1 MVTATIK
8 GLSRAHEIYADRG
21 KRVRELRKAG
31 QKIIGYIC
39 LYPPI
44 EIITAMGMVP
54 FRIFGDMS
62 EPITA
67 ADQVS
72 TTVVCPFLRSIID
85 LGIKGK
91 FDFLDGAVGAHT
103 CDIGMTTI
111 IAWRDYIKDAPFTH
125 LIDVPHTD
133 HAPAVDYFEGQ
144 INFFKKHIEELAGE
158 KLSEDKLKKA
168 CELHNKQRKLVREL
182 YDLRK
187 SDPPR
192 LTSMEN
198 LEVMVS
204 LFSLPVEE
212 GNELLEEVIKNVKER
227 SIQPAK
233 KKARLLVWGPVFDNT
248 SLYELIESAGADVV
262 VDDTCVGTRA
272 FWADVKAP
280 YDLHALAQRY
290 LVDIKCPRTYRDTQH
305 QETERDYDK
314 DLDSRFSYI
323 KKAVADWHVNGVVLQ
338 SVKYC
343 DTHGYE
349 VPNLRHYL
357 DTLGIPSIYIEHDYS
372 ERSLAP
378 IKTRVEAFV
387 ETLG

>member
-1 MVTATIK
+1 MVTATAK
-8 GLSRAHEIYADRG
+8 GLSRAHGIYADRG
-21 KRVRELRKAG
+21 WRARELRKAG
-31 QKIIGYIC
+31 RKIIGYIC
-39 LYPPI
+39 LYPPV
-44 EIITAMGMVP
+44 EIITALGMAP

-144 INFFKKHIEELAGE
+144 LNFFKKHIEELAGE
-158 KLSEDKLKKA
+158 KLSEDKLKQA

-187 SDPPR
+187 SDPPG
-192 LTSMEN
+192 LTSPEN

-212 GNELLEEVIKNVKER
+212 GNELLEEVIRDVKER
-227 SIQPAK
+227 GIKPSN

-305 QETERDYDK
+305 QEIERDYDK

-323 KKAVADWHVNGVVLQ
+323 KTAVTDWHVNGVILQ

>member
-1 MVTATIK
+1 
-8 GLSRAHEIYADRG
+8 
-21 KRVRELRKAG
+21 
-31 QKIIGYIC
+31 
-39 LYPPI
+39 
-44 EIITAMGMVP
+44 MG
-54 FRIFGDMS
+54 
-62 EPITA
+62 
-67 ADQVS
+67 
-72 TTVVCPFLRSIID
+72 SI
-85 LGIKGK
+85 
-91 FDFLDGAVGAHT
+91 
-103 CDIGMTTI
+103 
-111 IAWRDYIKDAPFTH
+111 
-125 LIDVPHTD
+125 
-133 HAPAVDYFEGQ
+133 
-144 INFFKKHIEELAGE
+144 
-158 KLSEDKLKKA
+158 EDKLKKA

-187 SDPPR
+187 SDPPK
-192 LTSMEN
+192 LTSPEN

-212 GNELLEEVIKNVKER
+212 GNELLEEVIKDVKER
-227 SIQPAK
+227 SIKPSK

-248 SLYELIESAGADVV
+248 SLYELIESADADVV
-262 VDDTCVGTRA
+262 IDDTCVGTRA

-290 LVDIKCPRTYRDTQH
+290 LVDLKCPRTYRDTQH
-305 QETERDYDK
+305 QETVRNYDK
-314 DLDSRFSYI
+314 DLDSRFNYI
-323 KKAVADWHVNGVVLQ
+323 KKAIADWHVNGAILQ

>member
-1 MVTATIK
+1 MAIATKK
-8 GLSRAHEIYADRG
+8 GLALAKEIYSDRG
-21 KRVRELRKAG
+21 QRVRELRKG
-31 QKIIGYIC
+31 GKKIVGYIC
-39 LYPPI
+39 LYPPV
-44 EIITAMGMVP
+44 EIITALGMVP

-85 LGIKGK
+85 LGLKGK
-91 FDFLDGAVGAHT
+91 FDFLDGIVGAHT
-103 CDIGMTTI
+103 CDIGMTLVI
-111 IAWRDYIKDAPFTH
+111 SWRDYVKDAPFTH

-133 HAPAVDYFEGQ
+133 RAPAVDYFQGQ
-144 INFFKKHIEELAGE
+144 INSFKRHLEEFAGE
-158 KLSEDKLKKA
+158 KLTDDKLRKA
-168 CELHNKQRKLVREL
+168 CELHNKQRKLVRDL
-182 YDLRK
+182 YELRK
-187 SDPPR
+187 PDPP
-192 LTSMEN
+192 LLSSTEN
-198 LEVMVS
+198 LEILVS
-204 LFSLPVEE
+204 LFSLPVDE
-212 GNELLEEVIKNVKER
+212 GNQLLEDVIKEIKER
-227 SIQPAK
+227 PNKLKK
-233 KKARLLVWGPVFDNT
+233 KKARVLVWGPVFDNT
-248 SLYELIESAGADVV
+248 SLYDLIESSDASVV

-272 FWADVKAP
+272 FWADVKP
-280 YDLHALAQRY
+280 PFDLHALAQRY
-290 LVDIKCPRTYRDTQH
+290 LVDIKCPRTYR
-305 QETERDYDK
+305 ETEHHETVRNYDK

-323 KKAVADWHVNGVVLQ
+323 KKAITDWHVNGAILQ

-378 IKTRVEAFV
+378 IKTRIEAFV

>member
-168 CELHNKQRKLVREL
+168 CELHNKQRKLVRDL

-305 QETERDYDK
+305 QETERSYDK

-323 KKAVADWHVNGVVLQ
+323 KKAVTDWHVNGVVLQ

>member
-1 MVTATIK
+1 MVTATAK
-8 GLSRAHEIYADRG
+8 GLSRAHGIYADRG
-21 KRVRELRKAG
+21 KRMRELRKAG

-39 LYPPI
+39 LYPPV

-168 CELHNKQRKLVREL
+168 CELHNEQRRLVREL

-192 LTSMEN
+192 LTSPEN
-198 LEVMVS
+198 LEIMVS

-212 GNELLEEVIKNVKER
+212 GNELLEEVIKDVKER
-227 SIQPAK
+227 SIQPSK
-233 KKARLLVWGPVFDNT
+233 KKVRLMVWGPVFDNT
-248 SLYELIESAGADVV
+248 SLYELIEGAGTDVV

-280 YDLHALAQRY
+280 YGPHALAQRY

-305 QETERDYDK
+305 QETERNYDK

-323 KKAVADWHVNGVVLQ
+323 KKAVADWHVNGVILQ

-387 ETLG
+387 ETLD